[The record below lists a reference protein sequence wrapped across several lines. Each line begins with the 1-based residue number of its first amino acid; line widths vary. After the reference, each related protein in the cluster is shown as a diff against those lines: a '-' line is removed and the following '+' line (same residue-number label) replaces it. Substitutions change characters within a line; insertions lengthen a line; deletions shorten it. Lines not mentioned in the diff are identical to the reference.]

1 MYRKRLTAG
10 GKQLAILD
18 CVDNRERYGKQT
30 SIYSV
35 AKQLG
40 YTPNGSFGNSVWSCV
55 DRGYLDARPAGT
67 RGGRFSWQLTVTSK
81 GHTALLSAG
90 RRQLS

>member
-10 GKQLAILD
+10 GKRLAILE
-18 CVDNRERYGKQT
+18 CVDNREGTGKQT

-40 YTPNGSFGNSVWSCV
+40 YTPNGSFSNSVWSCV
-55 DRGYLDARPAGT
+55 DRGLLDARPAGT
-67 RGGRFSWQLTVTSK
+67 RGGRFSWQLTVT
-81 GHTALLSAG
+81 GAG
-90 RRQLS
+90 QAQLNAARRQLS